1 MASRLTAGI
10 ARRFFAVQGPSAQA
24 GVHGGTKKWKMISL
38 LVALPGV
45 AVGYINAFVLHCSH
59 PERPEFVPYPYLRMR
74 TKKFPWGDG
83 NHSLF
88 HNPHLNAL
96 PDGYEN

>member
-1 MASRLTAGI
+1 MCRI
-10 ARRFFAVQGPSAQA
+10 
-24 GVHGGTKKWKMISL
+24 GGTKKWKMISL

-74 TKKFPWGDG
+74 TKVRDTGLVNRPQCQSMATLKK
-83 NHSLF
+83 NQTRESV
-88 HNPHLNAL
+88 
-96 PDGYEN
+96 